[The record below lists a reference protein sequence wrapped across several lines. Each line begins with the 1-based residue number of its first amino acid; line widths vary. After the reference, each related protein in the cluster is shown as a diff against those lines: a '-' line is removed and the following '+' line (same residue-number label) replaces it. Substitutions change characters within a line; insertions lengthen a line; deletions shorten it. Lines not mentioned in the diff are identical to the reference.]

1 MLVTTR
7 KTPLTEYTLLCD
19 YAQLSGVEA
28 LLKQFNGVIARS
40 DYPVVQLRVALPQA
54 EQAAFRQNWRILVAV
69 RCNCCRLKNNPHLTF

>member
-28 LLKQFNGVIARS
+28 LLKQFNGVIAHS
-40 DYPVVQLRVALPQA
+40 DYSNGAIARGASSG
-54 EQAAFRQNWRILVAV
+54 
-69 RCNCCRLKNNPHLTF
+69 